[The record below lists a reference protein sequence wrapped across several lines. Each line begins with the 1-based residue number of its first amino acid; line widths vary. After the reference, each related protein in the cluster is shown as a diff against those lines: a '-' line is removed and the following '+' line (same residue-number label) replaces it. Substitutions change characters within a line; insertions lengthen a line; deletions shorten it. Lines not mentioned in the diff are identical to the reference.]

1 MKSSVQPVEAHIRIS
16 VSIFGW
22 RLPFSHLLRICG
34 LISNSRAQSAW
45 VWPRTARSIRNRAPT
60 ATSVA
65 LLIVRFTIRR
75 GYFLRRILT
84 TIV

>member
-1 MKSSVQPVEAHIRIS
+1 
-16 VSIFGW
+16 
-22 RLPFSHLLRICG
+22 
-34 LISNSRAQSAW
+34 